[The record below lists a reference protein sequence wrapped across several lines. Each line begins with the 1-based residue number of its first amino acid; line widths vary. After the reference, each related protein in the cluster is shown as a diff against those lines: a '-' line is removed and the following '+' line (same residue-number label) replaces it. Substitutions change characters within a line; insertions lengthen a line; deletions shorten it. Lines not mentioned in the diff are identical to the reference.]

1 MWFAKSCQ
9 TLLRPHG
16 LYSLLV
22 SSVHGISQA
31 RILEWVAIFFSRG
44 SSQLG
49 DQTQISC
56 TGSQILY
63 HQATREAYFEK
74 KKKNNEL
81 SETPF
86 FSAHIQSINIQ
97 TCSSISLLK
106 NLLPFVHDSLL
117 LPFTAQLLKSSPLRL
132 PSSCLSCSSS
142 GFHLRCSPET
152 VLVTSLMTST
162 LPSQESLL

>member
-1 MWFAKSCQ
+1 MGFPRPEYWSGLPFSSPGDLPNSGIKPKSPALAVRFFTTKPPGKP
-9 TLLRPHG
+9 TL
-16 LYSLLV
+16 
-22 SSVHGISQA
+22 
-31 RILEWVAIFFSRG
+31 
-44 SSQLG
+44 
-49 DQTQISC
+49 
-56 TGSQILY
+56 
-63 HQATREAYFEK
+63 K